1 MKTKI
6 FLISL
11 TTILCSCSSSL
22 TTSPGQTVV
31 KWVQS
36 VETGH
41 VEESVGYWDSEKNK
55 GELKSNHVT
64 MSAAMQKAGGSEYVK
79 VVAEKVNGEIAEVT
93 FAAKEKKG
101 QERTGIA
108 NLTKEKGEW
117 KINSVRS
124 K

>member
-6 FLISL
+6 FLIGL
-11 TTILCSCSSSL
+11 TTILCSCSNPL
-22 TTSPGQTVV
+22 ATSPGQTVT
-31 KWVQS
+31 KWAQS
-36 VETGH
+36 VEAGH
-41 VEESVGYWDSEKNK
+41 VEESVSYWDSEKSK
-55 GELKSNHVT
+55 GELRSNHIT
-64 MSAAMQKAGGSEYVK
+64 MAAAIQKAGGNEYFK
-79 VVAEKVNGEIAEVT
+79 VIAEKVNGEIAEVT
-93 FAAKEKKG
+93 FAAKEKKD